1 MDITDGSGR
10 FGQPVY
16 TGKSQDITGEDKPPF
31 TPYADHSVPYTETE
45 GAVLLNRDFGVSLK
59 AEEADGG
66 VVLDLTFTNETV
78 SACGIS
84 LPFSFMGQK
93 NNPRER
99 SYATG
104 ATERPPKPP
113 IIPP

>member
-1 MDITDGSGR
+1 MLSIKSDKIAAIYDDRYTCPVDITDGSGR

-31 TPYADHSVPYTETE
+31 TPYIDHSVPYTETE

-78 SACGIS
+78 SA
-84 LPFSFMGQK
+84 
-93 NNPRER
+93 
-99 SYATG
+99 
-104 ATERPPKPP
+104 
-113 IIPP
+113 

>member
-93 NNPRER
+93 NNPWER

-104 ATERPPKPP
+104 AAERPPKPP

>member
-31 TPYADHSVPYTETE
+31 TPYTDHSVPYTETE